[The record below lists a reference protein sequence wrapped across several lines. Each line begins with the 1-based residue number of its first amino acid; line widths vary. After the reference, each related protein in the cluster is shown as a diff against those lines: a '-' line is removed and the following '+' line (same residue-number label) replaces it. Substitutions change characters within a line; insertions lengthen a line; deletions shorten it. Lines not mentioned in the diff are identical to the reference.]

1 MLVMIRGN
9 VTVET
14 LPVDVS
20 IPCQYGNAKAKG
32 GKEDSES
39 QYKIT
44 RALTIWL
51 SLRDNSGGGDDC
63 CRNHSRE

>member
-1 MLVMIRGN
+1 MIRGS

-20 IPCQYGNAKAKG
+20 MHKSLKKRQEMQGQRL
-32 GKEDSES
+32 GKNEP
-39 QYKIT
+39 QRRCRIT
-44 RALTIWL
+44 QTLTIWL

-63 CRNHSRE
+63 C